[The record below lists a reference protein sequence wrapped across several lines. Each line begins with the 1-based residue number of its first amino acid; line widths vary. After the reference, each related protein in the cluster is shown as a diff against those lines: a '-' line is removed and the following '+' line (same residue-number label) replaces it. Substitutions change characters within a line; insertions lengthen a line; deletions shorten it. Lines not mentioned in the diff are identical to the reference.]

1 MIRTEE
7 TIRKTKEAINYLDS
21 QGYGVSNLW
30 HVDDVRSFDNS
41 VTTEDAKTIL
51 KNALSNE
58 PVLDDIS
65 LLIIEE
71 VELMNYNKQ

>member
-30 HVDDVRSFDNS
+30 HIDDVRSFDNS